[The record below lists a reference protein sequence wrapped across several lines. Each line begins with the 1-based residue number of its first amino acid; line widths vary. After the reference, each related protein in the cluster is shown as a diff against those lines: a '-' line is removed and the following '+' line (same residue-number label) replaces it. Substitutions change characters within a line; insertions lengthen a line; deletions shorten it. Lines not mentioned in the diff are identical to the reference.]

1 MTTCKLHEY
10 CVLDAGHAG
19 PCRGRDGGVGMS
31 VAAFLV
37 QRGSARARQYGG
49 GPGAD

>member
-1 MTTCKLHEY
+1 MTECRRHEY

-31 VAAFLV
+31 AVAFLV
-37 QRGSARARQYGG
+37 RRGSARARQYGG
-49 GPGAD
+49 GG